1 MLTFLSTLK
10 MFEFSKLVFDIIKTQ
25 NRKEKNM
32 IQYAIF
38 DENRNVVDE
47 FETVEEG
54 LEALKNMNDGE
65 IRAFLD
71 GYYTDHYEL
80 MQGKY
85 SRVFRGRTVLKFKD
99 DAKVESISKEHMS
112 VILSQTMPEEVEEL
126 IFTLDS
132 DKARTLYDGLAEPSI
147 VWNAEE
153 RTITVEFYCLETE
166 DTMDADMV
174 LYYKCAPF
182 VC

>member
-1 MLTFLSTLK
+1 
-10 MFEFSKLVFDIIKTQ
+10 
-25 NRKEKNM
+25 M
-32 IQYAIF
+32 INYAIF
-38 DENRNVVDE
+38 DENRRVVEE
-47 FETVEEG
+47 FETIEDG
-54 LEALKNMNDGE
+54 LESLEKMNDGE
-65 IRAFLD
+65 IRPFID

-85 SRVFRGRTVLKFKD
+85 SRVFRGRTVLKFKE
-99 DAKVESISKEHMS
+99 DAIVAPISRERLGI
-112 VILSQTMPEEVEEL
+112 ILSQTTPDEVEEL

-132 DKARTLYDGLAEPSI
+132 DKARALYDGFAEPPI
-147 VWNAEE
+147 IWNEDD

>member
-1 MLTFLSTLK
+1 
-10 MFEFSKLVFDIIKTQ
+10 
-25 NRKEKNM
+25 M

-38 DENRNVVDE
+38 DENRKVVEE
-47 FETVEEG
+47 FETIAEG
-54 LEALKNMNDGE
+54 LEALQSMNDGE
-65 IRAFLD
+65 IRPFID

-85 SRVFRGRTVLKFKD
+85 SRVFKGRTVLKFKEN
-99 DAKVESISKEHMS
+99 AIVAPISRERLGI
-112 VILSQTMPEEVEEL
+112 ILSQTTPDEVEEL
-126 IFTLDS
+126 LFTLDS
-132 DKARTLYDGLAEPSI
+132 DKARAMYDGLTEPSI
-147 VWNAEE
+147 VWDKDE

>member
-1 MLTFLSTLK
+1 
-10 MFEFSKLVFDIIKTQ
+10 
-25 NRKEKNM
+25 M

-38 DENRNVVDE
+38 DENRKVVEE
-47 FETVEEG
+47 FETMAEG
-54 LEALKNMNDGE
+54 LEALQNMNDGE
-65 IRAFLD
+65 IRPFID

-85 SRVFRGRTVLKFKD
+85 SRVFKGRTALKFKE
-99 DAKVESISKEHMS
+99 DAIVAPISRESLGI
-112 VILSQTMPEEVEEL
+112 ILSQTTPNEVEEL

-132 DKARTLYDGLAEPSI
+132 DKARALYDGFAEPPI
-147 VWNAEE
+147 IWNEDD

-174 LYYKCAPF
+174 IYYKCASF
-182 VC
+182 IC